1 MTNDSDIRKILEG
14 ELYVYGAIWSNANLL
29 SRPNKE
35 VTKEHIV
42 EKYLSVCCTHLE
54 RVRKK
59 WHQLHFNNYGG

>member
-14 ELYVYGAIWSNANLL
+14 ELYVYGAINANLL

-54 RVRKK
+54 
-59 WHQLHFNNYGG
+59 G